1 MTEYD
6 RIMGAVDAIRKI
18 TNFVPKLGIVLGS
31 GLGELCNDIR
41 VLGKIPYSKLPGF
54 PISTV
59 EGHDGQFIFGYIEKI
74 PVVLM
79 KGRVHYYEGY
89 DIQQVVMPVR
99 VMALLGAETV
109 ILTNAA
115 GGINKNFYNG
125 CLMLINDQI
134 SSFVPSPLRGANID
148 ELGVRFPDMTNIYDK
163 ELKTII
169 SSEARKLQI
178 PIREGVYAQ
187 MPGPN
192 YESPAEVKMLGILG
206 ADAVGMSTAC
216 EAIALRHMGVRVA
229 GVSCITNMAAGLSKN
244 TLSHEDVQANA
255 DFISEK
261 FRSLIWHSVIAIY
274 GKN

>member
-1 MTEYD
+1 
-6 RIMGAVDAIRKI
+6 
-18 TNFVPKLGIVLGS
+18 
-31 GLGELCNDIR
+31 
-41 VLGKIPYSKLPGF
+41 
-54 PISTV
+54 
-59 EGHDGQFIFGYIEKI
+59 
-74 PVVLM
+74 M

-89 DIQQVVMPVR
+89 DMQQVVMPVR

>member
-31 GLGELCNDIR
+31 GLGELSNDIR

-89 DIQQVVMPVR
+89 DMQQVVMPVR